1 MENAVLDRIEADI
14 DQLSLS
20 EQLWLMERLAH
31 RIRQHAL
38 PAAIDIESDLAAMA
52 SDPDIQRELRQIEH
66 ELQRQI
72 WTVWMSHDDDQARRN
87 LLCRSNPLQG
97 REQAGPRPGLV
108 LSVEACA
115 SH

>member
-52 SDPDIQRELRQIEH
+52 NDPDIQRELRQIEH
-66 ELQRQI
+66 EFAPTDLDGLD
-72 WTVWMSHDDDQARRN
+72 VAR
-87 LLCRSNPLQG
+87 
-97 REQAGPRPGLV
+97 
-108 LSVEACA
+108 
-115 SH
+115 